1 MEHAGRLALAILAVE
16 MGVDKRVIV
25 HVFIP
30 LSCPDQMGRR
40 LMDIG
45 AQQPLE
51 GYMYLSKKAQGTSHN
66 SVALRFTKARLL
78 SMGQRDL
85 FVIDGGDCWRSCDES
100 HKLNR
105 QP

>member
-1 MEHAGRLALAILAVE
+1 MDG
-16 MGVDKRVIV
+16 DKHVIV
-25 HVFIP
+25 HVFIS
-30 LSCPDQMGRR
+30 LSYHDGVERR
-40 LMDIG
+40 LMDMG
-45 AQQPLE
+45 AHQPLQ

-78 SMGQRDL
+78 SMAQGDL
-85 FVIDGGDCWRSCDES
+85 FVIDRDDCWRSCDES

>member
-66 SVALRFTKARLL
+66 SSGRVAIHECLIVANDPARIVCDRYRQLL
-78 SMGQRDL
+78 AIM
-85 FVIDGGDCWRSCDES
+85 
-100 HKLNR
+100 
-105 QP
+105 